1 MPIRVGNINQK
12 YGFWNFFKLIS
23 DAVETGHAL
32 SLQKNPGLFHAG
44 ISILKN
50 DYVYRTNF
58 LYRILFGPE
67 SPKRFFLFSSYS
79 L

>member
-12 YGFWNFFKLIS
+12 YGFWNFVKLIS

-50 DYVYRTNF
+50 NYV
-58 LYRILFGPE
+58 
-67 SPKRFFLFSSYS
+67 
-79 L
+79 